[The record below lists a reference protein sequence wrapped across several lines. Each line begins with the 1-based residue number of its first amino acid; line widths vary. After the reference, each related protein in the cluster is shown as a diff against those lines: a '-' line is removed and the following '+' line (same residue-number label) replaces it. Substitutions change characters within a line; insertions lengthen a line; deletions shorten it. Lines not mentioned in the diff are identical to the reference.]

1 MWGQVAYFGNFSAFG
16 EIIPTRVGTSVV
28 GHNIAFDAK
37 DHPHACGD
45 KGLAELAEEG
55 SSPRMWGQD
64 AHKRGK

>member
-1 MWGQVAYFGNFSAFG
+1 M
-16 EIIPTRVGTSVV
+16 GTSVV